1 MSHFQTFR
9 HITVQTNPIFKA
21 FLLIKENS
29 KLDLIIQFCFNPTA
43 PTYETATTRK
53 YRQGRTETLR
63 SCSNEAVAFIR
74 QMDKTET
81 DISTKR
87 QLLKTALV
95 HICFIF

>member
-1 MSHFQTFR
+1 M
-9 HITVQTNPIFKA
+9 
-21 FLLIKENS
+21 
-29 KLDLIIQFCFNPTA
+29 QFDFNLAA

-74 QMDKTET
+74 HMDKNET

-95 HICFIF
+95 HFHLFHFLIHQTKAVIFN